1 VDFTINSFI
10 LTNIT
15 KSSQLELYTTPLI
28 ISFKK
33 IDVAEK
39 GSLCVAE
46 GGKEIPFPIKRVYWV
61 YAAQSD
67 GEVRGHH
74 AHKESVQVVVP
85 MHGKL
90 KIELESPTGETFTY
104 ELLKPNEGLLVPP
117 LFWRRIFMEKHGSC
131 MCFASKEYNEE
142 DYIRDYSVFKK

>member
-1 VDFTINSFI
+1 MDFTINSFI

-15 KSSQLELYTTPLI
+15 KSSQLELYTIPLI
-28 ISFKK
+28 VSFKT
-33 IDVAEK
+33 IDVEEK
-39 GSLCVAE
+39 GSLFVAE

-61 YAAQSD
+61 HDAKSD

-74 AHKESVQVVVP
+74 AHKESIQVVVP
-85 MHGKL
+85 LHGKL
-90 KIELESPTGETFTY
+90 KVELESPTGETFTY

-117 LFWRRIFMEKHGSC
+117 LFWRRIFMEKQGSC
-131 MCFASKEYNEE
+131 ICFASKEYNEE

>member
-28 ISFKK
+28 VSFKT
-33 IDVAEK
+33 IDVAGK
-39 GSLCVAE
+39 GSLFVAE
-46 GGKEIPFPIKRVYWV
+46 SGKEIPFPIKRVYWV
-61 YAAQSD
+61 CDAQSE

-74 AHKESVQVVVP
+74 AHKESIQVVVP
-85 MHGKL
+85 LHGKL
-90 KIELESPTGETFTY
+90 KVEVESQNGETFTY
-104 ELLKPNEGLLVPP
+104 ELSKPNEGLLVPP
-117 LFWRRIFMEKHGSC
+117 LFWRRIFMENEGSC
-131 MCFASKEYNEE
+131 LCFASKEYNEE

>member
-1 VDFTINSFI
+1 MDFTINSFI

-15 KSSQLELYTTPLI
+15 KTSQLELYTTPLI
-28 ISFKK
+28 VSFKR
-33 IDVAEK
+33 IDVEEK
-39 GSLCVAE
+39 GSLFVAE

-61 YAAQSD
+61 LDAESE

-85 MHGKL
+85 LRGKL
-90 KIELESPTGETFTY
+90 KVELESPKGETFSF
-104 ELLKPNEGLLVPP
+104 ELTKADEGLLVPP
-117 LFWRRIFMEKHGSC
+117 LYWRRIFLERDGSC
-131 MCFASKEYNEE
+131 LCFASKEYNEE

>member
-1 VDFTINSFI
+1 MDFTINSFI

-28 ISFKK
+28 VSFRT

-39 GSLCVAE
+39 GSLFVAE
-46 GGKEIPFPIKRVYWV
+46 GEKEIPFPIKRVYWV
-61 YAAQSD
+61 HNAKSE

-74 AHKESVQVVVP
+74 AHKESIQVVVP
-85 MHGKL
+85 LNGKL
-90 KIELESPTGETFTY
+90 KVELESPIGEKFTY
-104 ELLKPNEGLLVPP
+104 ELQNPNEGLLVPP
-117 LFWRRIFMEKHGSC
+117 LFWRRIYMEKEGSC
-131 MCFASKEYNEE
+131 ICFASKEYNEE